1 MSEAVSAAT
10 IEHTLADVLF
20 HVENGGKLPVWLY
33 PLVEALSILYIFH
46 IFIVYKKLEFPNKD
60 AIKGERSSKLK
71 NVDDDV
77 HVAPICFFIL

>member
-20 HVENGGKLPVWLY
+20 HVENGGKLPVWFY

-46 IFIVYKKLEFPNKD
+46 TFIVYKKLEFRK
-60 AIKGERSSKLK
+60 KGVERSSKIK
-71 NVDDDV
+71 SIDDDV
-77 HVAPICFFIL
+77 HVAPICFFNL